1 MITAIVLLKVAR
13 TQVNA
18 VAETLAEIPGIS
30 EVYSVTGEFDLVAI
44 VRVATNEDLAA
55 LVTECLVAVPGI
67 EKTTTM
73 LAFKAYSRHDLESM
87 FSL

>member
-1 MITAIVLLKVAR
+1 MITAIVLLNVAR

-18 VAETLAEIPGIS
+18 VAETLAEMAGIS

-55 LVTECLVAVPGI
+55 LVTEGLVAVPGI

>member
-1 MITAIVLLKVAR
+1 MITAIVLLNVAR

-18 VAETLAEIPGIS
+18 VAETLAEMAGIS

-44 VRVATNEDLAA
+44 VRVSTNEDLAA
-55 LVTECLVAVPGI
+55 LVTERLVTVPGI
-67 EKTTTM
+67 EKTATM

>member
-1 MITAIVLLKVAR
+1 MITAIVLLNVAR

-18 VAETLAEIPGIS
+18 VAETLAEMEGVS
-30 EVYSVTGEFDLVAI
+30 EAYSVTGEFDLVAI

-55 LVTECLVAVPGI
+55 LVTERLVEVPGI
-67 EKTTTM
+67 EHTTTM

>member
-1 MITAIVLLKVAR
+1 MITAIVLLNVAR

-18 VAETLAEIPGIS
+18 VAETLAELAGIS

-55 LVTECLVAVPGI
+55 LVTERLVAVAGI

>member
-1 MITAIVLLKVAR
+1 MITAIVLLNVAR
-13 TQVNA
+13 TQVNP
-18 VAETLAEIPGIS
+18 VAETLAEMAGIS
-30 EVYSVTGEFDLVAI
+30 EVYSVTGEYDLVAM
-44 VRVATNEDLAA
+44 VRVAANEDLAA
-55 LVTECLVAVPGI
+55 LVTQRLVAVPGI

>member
-1 MITAIVLLKVAR
+1 MITAIVLLNVAR

-30 EVYSVTGEFDLVAI
+30 EVYSVTGELDLVAI

-55 LVTECLVAVPGI
+55 LVTERLVAVSGI

>member
-1 MITAIVLLKVAR
+1 MITAIVLLNVAR

-18 VAETLAEIPGIS
+18 VAETLAEMAGIS
-30 EVYSVTGEFDLVAI
+30 EVYSVTGDLDLVAM
-44 VRVATNEDLAA
+44 VRVATNDDLAA
-55 LVTECLVAVPGI
+55 LVTERLVAVPGI